1 MATQPAIIPRLGKS
15 TLSMFLRTN
24 CDREL
29 YFSLYKSN
37 RQVDLVA
44 HGMPAPLS
52 ARPNIELVTSAGVEF
67 ETHEMDMLLGEMGAA
82 HVRCNRNKAG
92 KFDDVEI
99 ALALSGVPA
108 PSFILQPALDPTP
121 FRQDLLTQDFGLS
134 SAAEAAVPELSGL
147 RPDIIIVRPR
157 GTLKWE
163 VLPSGKRR
171 LLQATDTRLALS
183 VVDIKNTLEGNK
195 SYAAEVVLYSIFLA
209 KWLAKSIFAAQF
221 FVSDECFLWTHNE
234 KSALTGLP
242 AGATLATKVDALI
255 ASLEPV
261 EFAVIAPSVI
271 KFFKEDIPRVVS
283 IAGGAGWQATDFHV
297 GPKCSNC
304 DWLGFDRWLSVTDK
318 TLLAA
323 NPTWYCK
330 PSASSCDHL
339 SQIPNVSRGARQ
351 VLEAQGVTTVTAL
364 STTPSTAPALSA
376 HSLLKRERSQLAQ
389 KAQAILSNV
398 PSADLTA
405 ALSGLAKDVQLEIA
419 ISVNFDSAAGLL
431 TGIAARATL
440 FMPFGSTPP
449 IRHLADFAAP
459 VENQTPA
466 SEWDVLFAFLSTL
479 EQAVLDAKKH
489 LGGVAPRTQLY
500 FWEHRQ
506 FQELCASVGRHL
518 PKVFAPVKRGAR
530 GSLIQALAWLFPPE
544 ELVERDGAVSPHII
558 FVGDLAQRVLRIP
571 TPHAFTLLSTHEHY
585 QLPSLPPRRLDA
597 YFVDPMGNG
606 IPRERIFEVWKNMG
620 TIRRGATVVTKAQA
634 QADYMQAL
642 KAHTLAIA
650 SITARLRQD
659 FKANLKGS
667 VKQLTP
673 TTFRGA
679 TGVAFDS
686 KLWIQWADVEVAT
699 ARAERQVEFTL
710 PAEAL
715 EASYK
720 ALVLET
726 RLRTIAPNRAVYRVR
741 LESKDAKLDDT
752 GEYFAV
758 ASVGNPGLPL
768 ETPLSLGL
776 PASPRYVKYS
786 RTGKP
791 INTYMMPVYS
801 LVRARIHTFDR
812 NMLEAEV
819 ELLPRSSMYGDVV
832 TDLINSGHLPIAGG
846 LFLMDGMPYDDSAT
860 TVAILKAIGSPR
872 SAISDPRAARAMG
885 MNTPQAGGTGPDGP
899 AARVLWTGSA
909 MATAKARTP
918 VQAKQLAARA
928 RALAGGMLDAS
939 QEVAIEE
946 LSQQQLSL
954 VWGPPGTGKTSTLT
968 AYLMA
973 VIEEAIAMGRPRK
986 ILLTGPNYRAV
997 EVLLH
1002 KLLDALNRQPALA
1015 CQLFMAYSRS
1025 RAVAPLPTPA
1035 AGHLVANAVSLGDSA
1050 GIAALQAAYQ
1060 SAAVGVFAI
1069 SAHTIPSLV
1078 EAITGDTSP
1087 LVNAFD
1093 LVVIDESSQVPVTLA
1108 LKPLAALSANAE
1120 LVVAG
1125 DPMQMPPVQ
1134 SLAPP
1139 TGAEHLVGSIHA
1151 YLTERFAI
1159 AQQRLLVNYR
1169 SADHLVDF
1177 ARTLGYDQRL
1187 SARTPNRRL
1196 QLICAPSSIALP
1208 AGLPTSSAWDALIDP
1223 AKVIATLLHDDP
1235 RSSQANAAEAKMV
1248 ASLVYTLRHC
1258 VASSLAPSG
1267 GGQLSHFND
1276 DDFIREGIGV
1286 VTPHKAQRSL
1296 VLSELSNLFPGVSR
1310 DLLQKSVDTVERFQ
1324 GGERHTIIV
1333 SFGVGDVDVI
1343 QGEEE
1348 FLLQME
1354 RTNVAISRA
1363 MAKCIVIMPKS
1374 LAYHLPNDS
1383 KVAQTATALK
1393 SYVEEFC
1400 SNRTLFKL
1408 GGENLEVRWH

>member
-1 MATQPAIIPRLGKS
+1 
-15 TLSMFLRTN
+15 MFLRTN

-29 YFSLYKSN
+29 YFSLFKSN
-37 RQVDLVA
+37 RQVDLIA
-44 HGMPAPLS
+44 NGMPAPLS

-67 ETHEMDMLLGEMGAA
+67 ETHEMEMLLREMGAA
-82 HVRCNRNKAG
+82 NVRCNRTKVG
-92 KFDDVEI
+92 KFDYVDL
-99 ALALSGVPA
+99 ALALSAIPTPCFV
-108 PSFILQPALDPTP
+108 LQPALDPAP
-121 FRQDLLTQDFGLS
+121 FRRELLTQDFGLS
-134 SAAEAAVPELSGL
+134 AVQEANVPELSGL
-147 RPDIIIVRPR
+147 RPDIIIARPR
-157 GTLKWE
+157 GTSKWE

-171 LLQATDTRLALS
+171 LLPPTDTRVALS

-195 SYAAEVVLYSIFLA
+195 SYAAEVVLYSIFLS
-209 KWLAKSIFAAQF
+209 KWLSKSSFAAHF
-221 FVSDECFLWTHNE
+221 YVSDECFLWTHNE
-234 KSALTGLP
+234 KNALSALP
-242 AGATLATKVDALI
+242 AGATLTSKVDALI
-255 ASLEPV
+255 GSLEPV
-261 EFAVIAPSVI
+261 EFAVIAPSVV
-271 KFFKEDIPRVVS
+271 KFFKEDIPRVVD
-283 IAGGAGWQATDFHV
+283 IAKAAGWQGTDFHV
-297 GPKCSNC
+297 GPRCSNC
-304 DWLGFDRWLSVTDK
+304 DWLGFDRWLAAADK

-330 PSASSCDHL
+330 PGALSCDHL

-351 VLEAQGVTTVTAL
+351 VLEAQGVATVTAL
-364 STTPSTAPALSA
+364 STVPSTSPALSA
-376 HSLLKRERSQLAQ
+376 HSLLKRERSQLAS
-389 KAQAILSNV
+389 KAQAILSNT
-398 PSADLTA
+398 PSTDLTA
-405 ALSGLAKDVQLEIA
+405 ALSGLAKDVQLEVA

-431 TGIAARATL
+431 TGIGARATL
-440 FMPFGSTPP
+440 FMPFGSTPS
-449 IRHLADFAAP
+449 IRHVADFAAP
-459 VENQTPA
+459 VENQTSA
-466 SEWDVLFAFLSTL
+466 SEWDVLFAFLSAL

-489 LGGVAPRTQLY
+489 LGNVAPRTQLY

-506 FQELCASVGRHL
+506 FQELCAAVGRHL

-530 GSLIQALAWLFPPE
+530 GNLIQALAWLFPPE

-585 QLPSLPPRRLDA
+585 HLPSLPPRRLDA

-606 IPRERIFEVWKNMG
+606 IPRERIFEVWKNTG

-642 KAHTLAIA
+642 KAQTVGIA
-650 SITARLRQD
+650 SIAARLRQD
-659 FKANLKGS
+659 FRANLKGS

-679 TGVAFDS
+679 AGVAFDS

-726 RLRTIAPNRAVYRVR
+726 RLRTLASNRAVYRVR
-741 LESKDAKLDDT
+741 VESKDAKLDDA

-758 ASVGNPGLPL
+758 ASVSDPGLPL
-768 ETPLSLGL
+768 ETPRSLGL
-776 PASPRYVKYS
+776 PAAPKYIKFG
-786 RTGKP
+786 RAGKSV
-791 INTYMMPVYS
+791 NTYMMPVYA
-801 LVRARIHTFDR
+801 LLRARIHAFDR
-812 NMLEAEV
+812 NLLEAEV
-819 ELLPRSSMYGDVV
+819 ELLPRSSMYSDVV
-832 TDLINSGHLPIAGG
+832 TDLIAGGHLPTVGG
-846 LFLMDGMPYDDSAT
+846 LFLMEGMPYDDSAT
-860 TVAILKAIGSPR
+860 TAAILKAIGSPR
-872 SAISDPRAARAMG
+872 SAAGDPNAARAMG
-885 MNTPQAGGTGPDGP
+885 MSTAPAGGTDPDSP
-899 AARVLWTGSA
+899 AARVLWTGAS
-909 MATAKARTP
+909 MAATKVRTP
-918 VQAKQLAARA
+918 AQAKQLAARA
-928 RALAGGMLDAS
+928 RALAAGKLDAS

-973 VIEEAIAMGRPRK
+973 VIEEAIAMDRPRK

-1002 KLLDALNRQPALA
+1002 KLLEALNHQPALA
-1015 CQLFMAYSRS
+1015 CQLFMAYSKS
-1025 RAVAPLPTPA
+1025 RPVTPLPVPA
-1035 AGHLVANAVSLGDSA
+1035 AGHLVANAVSLGDGA
-1050 GIAALQAAYQ
+1050 GVAALQAAY
-1060 SAAVGVFAI
+1060 SSKGVSVFAI

-1078 EAITGDTSP
+1078 EATTGNAAP

-1108 LKPLAALSANAE
+1108 LRPLAALNANAE

-1139 TGAEHLVGSIHA
+1139 AGAEHLVGSIHS

-1187 SARTPNRRL
+1187 SANTPSRRL
-1196 QLICAPSSIALP
+1196 QLLNVPSSIVLP
-1208 AGLPTSSAWDALIDP
+1208 AGLPASSAWGALLDP
-1223 AKVIATLLHDDP
+1223 AKVVTTLLHDDP

-1258 VASSLAPSG
+1258 VASALAPSG
-1267 GGQLSHFND
+1267 GTPLSQFTD
-1276 DDFIREGIGV
+1276 DDFIREGVGV

-1296 VLSELSNLFPGVSR
+1296 VLSELNNLFPGVSR
-1310 DLLQKSVDTVERFQ
+1310 DLLQESVDTVERFQ

-1354 RTNVAISRA
+1354 RANVAISRA
-1363 MAKCIVIMPKS
+1363 MGKCIVIMPKS

-1383 KVAQTATALK
+1383 KVAKTASALK

-1400 SNRTLFKL
+1400 SNRALFRC
-1408 GGENLEVRWH
+1408 GSEDVEVRWH